1 MPKDPRAY
9 SPKTPNPPEATR
21 AKAIKASIG
30 EEKASGCILLWLYRD
45 DRIVQASM
53 LPETEMHPGDA
64 WIPYLLGR
72 VPRSGLGWIE
82 RSDKSP
88 FFQRD
93 GQGFGV

>member
-64 WIPYLLGR
+64 WIPYRRRG
-72 VPRSGLGWIE
+72 PRSGHGWIE
-82 RSDKSP
+82 KVTSLPS
-88 FFQRD
+88 FRD